1 MVEKNKTQ
9 RNQQIFKLSQWL
21 ARFNWVDHVYN
32 DEEKFFKK
40 IYYIREI
47 SQMVLLYLWRFNKER
62 LSLKKVPIIFKFY
75 ILDFQ

>member
-1 MVEKNKTQ
+1 MVEKNKTH

-32 DEEKFFKK
+32 DEEKFFKN

-47 SQMVLLYLWRFNKER
+47 SQMVLLYL
-62 LSLKKVPIIFKFY
+62 
-75 ILDFQ
+75 